1 VTRTRLLLGAC
12 AAAVLLHLLI
22 VASVVRQP
30 LRATAFP
37 EQRSVIWKYH
47 HDTIHRAGPGSDF
60 FAVYHAAV
68 KLARGESPYD
78 NKESPRVTPEFYP
91 FRYLPIVGQTLGRAA
106 TLFEGLTAWRI
117 WCVLLELLLA
127 GTLLVLWRSEP
138 ALRWRLGLSAALVF
152 SSPYFLELHIGQFT
166 FATCALLAIGLVLL
180 DRSDRSFAPGGTA
193 AFAAAALLK
202 IFPLAAGAAL
212 IRRRR
217 GFWAAAVA
225 GGLVVLT
232 ALPYFLAYP
241 DEWKAFAKVNFG
253 DTGTEG
259 FHGGNYGFL
268 YMVFLAMK
276 SIGGP
281 AAVKGFL
288 IFARNWQLVVLGV
301 TALIVLWKK
310 PSILIGGLTLACAH
324 MISYKHVWEHHASG
338 AVVLGV
344 FMLVAIRRQGDR
356 PLFTWLTL
364 GCVIALALPTPFVL
378 VDTLDP
384 SIYDPTWM
392 WSPFWRFALAASKGL
407 PVFVLWVI
415 GAIQCYRHGE
425 AHARPAAGPVADP
438 GPAAVSDGDARD
450 QGKSETEP
458 AAT

>member
-1 VTRTRLLLGAC
+1 MTRRRILIAAC
-12 AAAVLLHLLI
+12 SAAVLLHLLV
-22 VASVVRQP
+22 VASVLKQP
-30 LRATAFP
+30 LRVNAYP
-37 EQRSVIWKYH
+37 EQRAVIWRFH

-68 KLARGESPYD
+68 KLSRGESPYD
-78 NKESPRVTPEFYP
+78 NKENPKVTPEFYP

-106 TLFEGLTAWRI
+106 TLFEGHTAWVL
-117 WCVLLELLLA
+117 WCLIVEGLLAATLLL
-127 GTLLVLWRSEP
+127 LWRTEAS
-138 ALRWRLGLSAALVF
+138 LRWRLGLSAALLF

-166 FATCALLAIGLVLL
+166 FATCALLAIGLVLIERN
-180 DRSDRSFAPGGTA
+180 DKVSPGGTA
-193 AFAAAALLK
+193 AFAGAALLK

-212 IRRRR
+212 IRRRK
-217 GFWAAAVA
+217 GFIAAAIAGALVA
-225 GGLVVLT
+225 IT
-232 ALPYFLAYP
+232 AVPYFLAYP

-288 IFARNWQLVVLGV
+288 VFARNWQLIVLGV
-301 TALIVLWKK
+301 TAAIVLWKK
-310 PSILIGGLTLACAH
+310 PPILMGGITLACAH

-338 AVVLGV
+338 ALVLGV
-344 FMLVAIRRQGDR
+344 FLLVSLRKHGAR
-356 PLFTWLTL
+356 PVWQWIAL

-378 VDTLDP
+378 VDNLDP
-384 SIYDPTWM
+384 NIYDPTWM
-392 WSPFWRFALAASKGL
+392 WTPFWRFALAASKGL
-407 PVFVLWVI
+407 PVFLLWLI
-415 GAIQCYRHGE
+415 GALHCYRYRE
-425 AHARPAAGPVADP
+425 PDARAAAGPVADP

-450 QGKSETEP
+450 EGKAEAEP